1 MHNNKKAF
9 TLVEMLVAMAVSA
22 VIISATYASYQLVQQ
37 QYKKNAD
44 VTELHSSG
52 RAIMQLLE
60 REIRMAGYEFRD
72 KNGLM
77 TYGAITSPI
86 IITDSGNKCCDEVT
100 IIYDEVED
108 TLNAQGFV
116 TSSTVERIKTRFYTK
131 AHSSTNKGKRFRL
144 YRQETVL
151 GKNNAIVSNPSPG
164 GAQIMA
170 DYVEDFQLNN
180 TSGFANLYASEK
192 NMLHVY
198 DTISLKFVRTINL
211 GAPKAHPGS
220 IAIGSNGLVYS
231 AVNNSGTW
239 NQIMIINPKT
249 GGVTSMTSPGNA
261 NRWGP
266 GVGMGPDGY
275 LYINEVSG
283 KVDVYDMKTKKLI
296 RTITPN
302 QQVKDLLDVMVSTS
316 SNGVRCQ
323 ARAADPGIYCSSKA
337 IFLTSAKNTKYKTI
351 QFGSG
356 DILYAAGEG
365 SGDDIDVYNTTSKT
379 LVGTIKIGANGQAAS
394 SRSYGLIAASSI
406 KTLSTVN
413 LTLGLRSKNKYGK
426 ERQYKKKSY
435 IDGNFNFD
443 VKDSYKH
450 DTFSSTISVRNL

>member
-1 MHNNKKAF
+1 MRNNKKAF

-22 VIISATYASYQLVQQ
+22 VIIAATYASYQLVQQ
-37 QYKKNAD
+37 QFKKNAD

-52 RAIMQLLE
+52 RAIVQLLE

-72 KNGLM
+72 NKGLM
-77 TYGAITSPI
+77 TYGAISSPI

-108 TLNAQGFV
+108 TVNAQGVV
-116 TSSTVERIKTRFYTK
+116 TSSTVERIKVRFFTR
-131 AHSSTNKGKRFRL
+131 AHSSSNKGSRFRL

-151 GKNNAIVSNPSPG
+151 GRNNAIVSNPSPG

-180 TSGFANLYASEK
+180 TSGFANLYASDGSK
-192 NMLHVY
+192 LHVY
-198 DTISLKFVRTINL
+198 DTISLKFLRTINL
-211 GAPKAHPGS
+211 GSANASGGS
-220 IAIGSNGLVYS
+220 IAIGSDGLVYS
-231 AVNNSGTW
+231 SVRNGAIW
-239 NQIMIINPKT
+239 NQIRIINPKT
-249 GGVTSMTSPGNA
+249 DSITSMASPGGA
-261 NRWGP
+261 NRWAS

-275 LYINEVSG
+275 LYINTTGAE
-283 KVDVYDMKTKKLI
+283 VDVYDMKTKALI

-323 ARAADPGIYCSSKA
+323 ARAADPGIFCSSQA
-337 IFLTSAKNTKYKTI
+337 IFLTSAKNTLYKTI

-356 DILYAAGEG
+356 DILYAA
-365 SGDDIDVYNTTSKT
+365 SGANGADIDVYNTTSKT
-379 LVGTIKIGANGQAAS
+379 LVGTITGGGGRQ
-394 SRSYGLIAASSI
+394 SYGLVAASSI

-413 LTLGLRSKNKYGK
+413 LTLGLRSKNPYGK
-426 ERQYKKKSY
+426 ARKYKKKTY
-435 IDGNFNFD
+435 LDGNFNFD
-443 VKDSYKH
+443 VTDSFKH

>member
-1 MHNNKKAF
+1 MRNNKKAF

-22 VIISATYASYQLVQQ
+22 IIIAATYASYQLVQQ

-44 VTELHSSG
+44 ITELHSSG

-116 TSSTVERIKTRFYTK
+116 TSSTVERIKTRFFTR
-131 AHSSTNKGKRFRL
+131 AHSSSNKGKRFRL

-151 GKNNAIVSNPSPG
+151 GRNNAMVSNPSPG

-180 TSGFANLYASEK
+180 TSGFANLYGIEK
-192 NMLHVY
+192 NLLHIY
-198 DTISLKFVRTINL
+198 DTISLKFLRTINL
-211 GAPKAHPGS
+211 GSPRAHPGS

-231 AVNNSGTW
+231 AVNNGGTW

-249 GGVTSMTSPGNA
+249 GSVTSMASPGAA
-261 NRWGP
+261 NTWQP

-275 LYINEVSG
+275 LYINTNSS
-283 KVDVYDMKTKKLI
+283 KVDVYDMKTKALI

-302 QQVKDLLDVMVSTS
+302 QQVKDFLDVMVSTS

-323 ARAADPGIYCSSKA
+323 ARATDPGIDCSSKA

-365 SGDDIDVYNTTSKT
+365 NGDDIDVYNTTSKT
-379 LVGTIKIGANGQAAS
+379 LVGTINVGSNGQAAS
-394 SRSYGLIAASSI
+394 SRSYGLVAASSI

-413 LTLGLRSKNKYGK
+413 LTLGLRSKNPYGK
-426 ERQYKKKSY
+426 ERQYKKKDY

-443 VKDSYKH
+443 LKDSYKH